1 MNFSLNNLTVPE
13 VIKATQDNMIGLM
26 HTWSEL
32 SDELQVIED
41 ESSFRIKSTLK
52 HPLFNTILKTRVD
65 RDVHAFVES
74 IVNEYKSQQTPFLWR
89 IWDHDTPV
97 EIGSVLLENGAQQVP
112 GTILMAINLDSF
124 QPLTQPLP
132 ELTIQTIG
140 MKRDAVNFSQ
150 CACTS
155 FGIHKQF
162 LEPIGE
168 LIYKE
173 DPNIVNFVG
182 YVDDTVVSTATL
194 FYHNGIAGIYNV
206 ATLPDFQGK
215 GTGME
220 IMTALLLKAKLD
232 GYHTAILHATPAG
245 LRLYEKLG
253 FIKYGEMKGY
263 LFI

>member
-1 MNFSLNNLTVPE
+1 MNFSLEDLTVPE
-13 VIKATQDNMIGLM
+13 VIKLTQDNMIGLM
-26 HTWSEL
+26 HTWGGL
-32 SDELQVIED
+32 SDALQVIED
-41 ESSFRIKSTLK
+41 ENCFRIKSPLK
-52 HPLFNTILKTRVD
+52 HPLFNNILKTNVVQ
-65 RDVHAFVES
+65 DVHRFVDS
-74 IVNEYKSQQTPFLWR
+74 IVNDYKSQQIPFLWR
-89 IWDHDTPV
+89 IWDHDEPV
-97 EIGSVLLENGAQQVP
+97 EIGSVLLENGAQQIP
-112 GTILMAINLDSF
+112 GTILMAINLDTF
-124 QPLTQPLP
+124 QPLTPPLP

-155 FGIHKQF
+155 FGIPKQF

-168 LIYKE
+168 LIHKE

-194 FYHNGIAGIYNV
+194 YYRNGIAGIYNV
-206 ATLPDFQGK
+206 ATLLDFQGK
-215 GTGME
+215 GIGMD

-253 FIKYGEMKGY
+253 FSKYGEMKEY
-263 LFI
+263 LFV